1 MSDLSVFRFAR
12 RSWYGVASAA
22 GMYLGHYAAWI
33 CASVLYALQLHRAP
47 DNTDVLPGPMAAGAC
62 GLAGLLCV
70 IVAGWTT
77 ANPTIYRAGLAFQA
91 IAPQI
96 SRFKVTLLTGV
107 AATIAGAF
115 PAVTMNLLEFV
126 PLYGLLL
133 MPMGAV
139 IFVDFWLLEKL
150 GLRRNFAEHSGT
162 DFYWAA
168 GIAWLA
174 TLAICFA
181 LWWSDLQL
189 FGFKPFQI
197 YFVSLPG
204 WFIAALLYILAS
216 AVIQRGAHDTAGFRL
231 AAQAI
236 SWTAWIATLVPA
248 ALYMAGRLDLD
259 QTKLWT
265 LVATVLWFI
274 ATPLWMGRQ
283 HDP

>member
-1 MSDLSVFRFAR
+1 
-12 RSWYGVASAA
+12 
-22 GMYLGHYAAWI
+22 
-33 CASVLYALQLHRAP
+33 
-47 DNTDVLPGPMAAGAC
+47 MAAGAC

-91 IAPQI
+91 ISPKT

-139 IFVDFWLLEKL
+139 IFVDFWLLPRL
-150 GLRRNFAEHSGT
+150 GLRSNFAEHSGT
-162 DFYWAA
+162 DFNWAA

-174 TLAICFA
+174 TLAICLA
-181 LWWSDLQL
+181 LWWSDPEVY
-189 FGFKPFQI
+189 GFKPFQI

-204 WFIAALLYILAS
+204 WFVAALLYLVSSSVSS
-216 AVIQRGAHDTAGFRL
+216 AAGTGRGAFAGLCSCCPGCRSWRRCCRGTVSGGL
-231 AAQAI
+231 AGPGAGQVVADGGD
-236 SWTAWIATLVPA
+236 ARLVPDGA
-248 ALYMAGRLDLD
+248 AVDGPRRRV
-259 QTKLWT
+259 
-265 LVATVLWFI
+265 VA
-274 ATPLWMGRQ
+274 
-283 HDP
+283 